1 VHGGRLDWA
10 PGVVG
15 SMGGVGVACFFT
27 VRTAVHGIRAVS
39 STSGRAFYAGGIIS
53 GVGTCTHGAHRDV
66 GRVAGGMMMAEFEAL
81 VALITRVGGVEF
93 RHSSMFV

>member
-15 SMGGVGVACFFT
+15 SVGGVGVACFFT
-27 VRTAVHGIRAVS
+27 VRTAIYGVRAVS
-39 STSGRAFYAGGIIS
+39 SASGRAFYAGVIVS
-53 GVGTCTHGAHRDV
+53 GVGTCTHGAHRAV
-66 GRVAGGMMMAEFEAL
+66 GRVAASVMMAEFEAL
-81 VALITRVGGVEF
+81 AALISRAGGVEF